1 MKCLIKS
8 GLIRIVDNN
17 GGMATRNGK
26 GISKKTENAILFL
39 AGAEKDARVP
49 DNWMTTA
56 TRHPVTYPLSVVA
69 KMTTTCK
76 VFLQVE

>member
-1 MKCLIKS
+1 M
-8 GLIRIVDNN
+8 DNN
-17 GGMATRNGK
+17 GGMAIEYGGK

-56 TRHPVTYPLSVVA
+56 TRHPVTYPLSVIA

-76 VFLQVE
+76 IFLQVG

>member
-1 MKCLIKS
+1 M
-8 GLIRIVDNN
+8 DNN
-17 GGMATRNGK
+17 GGMAEFDGK
-26 GISKKTENAILFL
+26 GISKKTENAILLL